1 MGGGLRGKSPW
12 STSIH
17 CWGGSHLTHI
27 REGFASEKKQTFAV
41 NTTQRAGEGCDPSPT
56 AKQSSTCRKEAMRP

>member
-17 CWGGSHLTHI
+17 CWGGSHLTRI
-27 REGFASEKKQTFAV
+27 QEGFASEKKTFAV
-41 NTTQRAGEGCDPSPT
+41 NTTQRAGEGCDPSST
-56 AKQSSTCRKEAMRP
+56 AKQSSTCCKEAMRP